1 MSGASSGDADAPASA
16 DPDGV
21 RGHSPRENTVDGHAN
36 GAPALV
42 VDGAVK
48 RYGSTTAIDGISLE
62 LTNSNILA
70 LVGPSGCGKST
81 LLRSIAGLTHLD
93 EGSIRINGM
102 LVEDSKRRVPPE
114 KRSVGLVF
122 QEHTLFPHLSVVDNV
137 MFGIRDVGRRVAR
150 QRASEALTVVELADF
165 HDRYPHELSGG
176 ERQRVALARAL
187 APRPA
192 LMLFDEPF
200 ASLDPNLRTQLRHH
214 VIGALRATGTPAV
227 FVTHDQDEALA
238 VGDDLAVMRS
248 GRIEQTGPPPHVFH
262 EPANRFVAAY
272 LGEASFLPIID
283 GGAGPVTALGPVVE
297 GAAAVGAEVAM
308 VRPDDV
314 KFIPDPDGEAVV
326 SAIEFRGG
334 TWSCSITLADGT
346 TVVSNRSHVD
356 PVVIGARG
364 RVELTPGHPQIPIPA
379 DR

>member
-1 MSGASSGDADAPASA
+1 MTR
-16 DPDGV
+16 V
-21 RGHSPRENTVDGHAN
+21 AN

-48 RYGSTTAIDGISLE
+48 RYDSTTAIDGISLA
-62 LTNSNILA
+62 LTNSDILA

-93 EGSIRINGM
+93 EGSIRINGV
-102 LVEDSKRRVPPE
+102 LVDDSKRRVPPE
-114 KRSVGLVF
+114 KRTIGLVF
-122 QEHTLFPHLSVVDNV
+122 QEHTLFPHLSVIENV
-137 MFGIRDVGRRVAR
+137 MFGIRDVSRKAAR
-150 QRASEALTVVELADF
+150 QRASEALTVVELTGF

-200 ASLDPNLRTQLRHH
+200 ASLDPNLRTQLRHD

-238 VGDDLAVMRS
+238 VGDQLAVMRA
-248 GRIEQTGPPPHVFH
+248 GRIEQTGPPPNVFH

-272 LGEASFLPIID
+272 LGEASFLPISD
-283 GGAGPVTALGPVVE
+283 GGAGPVTALGPVAVE
-297 GAAAVGAEVAM
+297 SDDVGADVAM

-314 KFIPDPDGEAVV
+314 RFILDPDGEAVI
-326 SAIEFRGG
+326 SAIEFRGV

-356 PVVIGARG
+356 SVTVGARG
-364 RVELTPGHPQIPIPA
+364 RVEMMPGHPQIPIPA